1 MAIQTVNTYAF
12 HVKRL
17 STGRG
22 DQVCVVAAN
31 PTAAYAVLQAQY
43 GADLGTVTGGAAL
56 VPGAIT
62 TLA

>member
-1 MAIQTVNTYAF
+1 MAVQTVNAYAF

-22 DQVCVVAAN
+22 DQVYVVAA
-31 PTAAYAVLQAQY
+31 TRDLAYAMLQAQY